1 MGKDGGK
8 ASSDSILTDSSVK
21 ALDLLCE
28 GQIKGLVAG
37 AKSIY
42 LNKVPIQSAD
52 GLYNFQPQGGINY
65 SQISGGSSVP
75 GLFSFGVAPGS
86 NTQSY
91 IPGFDA
97 VQSEIAVGQEVK
109 VLTGPVTIGI
119 NTPDLD
125 ALIVTLAFGQL
136 IRTDGDGNPQKAGV
150 SYAIYMKVDNGL
162 FIEQHNIYLLEKSS
176 SGFELQRTMVIP
188 QGATSI
194 QLRVTRLSA
203 DVTDGKQSDVAIWKS
218 YTEVMYDKYNYPNTA
233 YVALELNSKVLKGSL
248 SERKY
253 DTYCQEIR
261 IPSNATVNADGSLIY
276 AGSWDGTFS
285 APKWCACPAWCLY
298 DLLEN
303 TRYGADIPAEVLAK
317 TKWDYYVAS
326 QWCNEQVSNGQ
337 GGLEPRYL
345 LNVSIESKTKAYQ
358 LIAQLA
364 GVFGGIFYLVG
375 GGLSLSV
382 DRQLAPVAIFTTEN
396 AKFNY
401 QNSALRNRFTVALV
415 KWRNPVLLGEYDIE
429 PVEDLI
435 GKNLYGN
442 RETTIEAFG
451 CTSRS
456 QARRFGL
463 WYLLSIRLQ
472 ANTLLITSNISA
484 ARLRPGEIVEVV
496 DRNKRPFLM
505 GRFTDT
511 SAAMLTLDQ
520 EVVLSN
526 SQTWEIK
533 YLLPNGQPEK
543 RAIVPTNGV
552 ATEKVSLTPIATNAP
567 VVTSVWVI
575 QSTNDPKPPQFQ
587 VLATTPKEGD
597 SEKWEITT
605 VSYEPTKWNQINSS
619 LIVSN
624 PPPTTIPTVASKPR
638 DIKAYTSFV
647 TSNSSMSGLSE
658 RLIIKWEYPT
668 LPSGIADPYT
678 QSYTAGYRI
687 DTASSFTNI
696 STSNRDIEVD
706 NLAPGFY
713 WVRVLAVNNLGS
725 QSLDISP
732 TDPIPVGLVINS
744 STQWST
750 VNSAVFLS
758 AGMV

>member
-1 MGKDGGK
+1 MGKDNNPKG
-8 ASSDSILTDSSVK
+8 DSILTDSSVK

-42 LNKVPIQSAD
+42 LNKVPIQNAD
-52 GLYNFQPQGGINY
+52 GSYNFQSQGNIDY
-65 SQISGGSSVP
+65 TPVSGGSSVP

-86 NTQSY
+86 NTQNY

-97 VQSEIAVGQEVK
+97 VQSEISVSQEVK
-109 VLTGPVTIGI
+109 VLAGPVTIGI
-119 NTPDLD
+119 NTTDLD
-125 ALIVTLAFGQL
+125 ALIVTLAFPQL
-136 IRTDGDGNPQKAGV
+136 IRTDSDGDQQKAGV
-150 SYAIYMKVDNGL
+150 SYAIYMKVGNGL
-162 FIEQHNIYLLEKSS
+162 FIEQHVINLLEKSS
-176 SGFELQRTMVIP
+176 SGFELQRTMIVP
-188 QGATSI
+188 PGATSI
-194 QLRVTRLSA
+194 QLRVTRLSP
-203 DVTDGKQSDVAIWKS
+203 DVTDGKQADIAVWKS
-218 YTEVMYDKYNYPNTA
+218 YTEVMYDKYSYPNTA
-233 YVALELNSKVLKGSL
+233 YIALELNSKVLKGSL
-248 SERKY
+248 NERKY

-261 IPSNATVNADGSLIY
+261 IPSNATVNTDGSLTY
-276 AGSWDGTFS
+276 LGSWDGTFS

-303 TRYGADIPAEVLAK
+303 TRYGANIPAQILAK

-326 QWCNEQVSNGQ
+326 QWCHEQVSNGQ
-337 GGLEPRYL
+337 GSIEPRYL
-345 LNVSIESKTKAYQ
+345 LNFSIENKIKAYQ
-358 LIAQLA
+358 LITQLA

-382 DRQLAPVAIFTTEN
+382 DRQLSPVAIFTNES

-415 KWRNPVLLGEYDIE
+415 KWRNPVLLGEYDVE

-435 GKNLYGN
+435 GKDLYGN

-484 ARLRPGEIVEVV
+484 ARLKPGEVVEII
-496 DRNKRPFLM
+496 DRNKKPFLM

-526 SQTWEIK
+526 SQTWKIK
-533 YLLPNGQPEK
+533 YLLPNGQPEE
-543 RAIVPTNGV
+543 RTITPTNGV
-552 ATEKVSLTPIATNAP
+552 ATKEISLTSIATNAP
-567 VVTSVWVI
+567 VITSTWVI
-575 QSTNDPKPPQFQ
+575 QSSTDPKLPQFQ
-587 VLATTPKEGD
+587 VLAAAPKEGD
-597 SEKWEITT
+597 NEKWEITA
-605 VSYEPTKWNQINSS
+605 VSYEPTKWDQINNN
-619 LIVSN
+619 LIVST
-624 PPPTTIPTVASKPR
+624 PPATTIPTVASKPR
-638 DIKAYTSFV
+638 NIKAYTTF
-647 TSNSSMSGLSE
+647 TTNNSSASGLSE
-658 RLIIKWEYPT
+658 KLIVTWDYPT
-668 LPSGIADPYT
+668 LPSDIADPYT
-678 QSYTAGYRI
+678 QSYIVGYRI
-687 DTASSFTNI
+687 DTASTFTNI
-696 STSNRDIEVD
+696 STADRNIEVD
-706 NLAPGFY
+706 NLAAGFY
-713 WVRVLAVNNLGS
+713 WVRVLAVNSLGS

-732 TDPIPVGLVINS
+732 PDPIPVGLVINS
-744 STQWST
+744 STQWSI
-750 VNSAVFLS
+750 VNSAVFLC